1 MTETD
6 KIVAAIFTAST
17 CGGKESTHEQYIEV
31 YEVFLEKMA
40 THSKAASDKRQ
51 GISKKTF

>member
-17 CGGKESTHEQYIEV
+17 CGGKESTYEQYVEV